1 MFFRVRLLT
10 LGAALLAA
18 SAPAHAQATWQP
30 APVPLVTAEN
40 TTWFQSGEPITW
52 DGGVFYP
59 AGARRAFN
67 PYQMVR
73 SGSFRGIPLYTDA
86 TLEPNSIVFV
96 PLAGAIVQPYE
107 RRRTGALAG
116 TLGSLAPSL
125 PTTIGVEG
133 TQPEIAQAAAPPTY
147 APPYEVPA
155 PAARPVATAPVE
167 PAPVGTS
174 GTTPPPER
182 VATSGRPRIVTITNR
197 PPNAKTPKGISGAW
211 IEYNGRKWVA
221 SGWAV
226 DLSDQFAL
234 AGAYRGF
241 PVYRLD
247 GDSSTI
253 YVPTTPGLV
262 VPFKA
267 R

>member
-1 MFFRVRLLT
+1 MFRRVRLLT

-125 PTTIGVEG
+125 PTTMAVEG

-147 APPYEVPA
+147 APPTKCPPRQPGLSPPHPLSPRPSARAARRRRRIGSPRPA
-155 PAARPVATAPVE
+155 DRASSPSRTGRRTRRRPKASAAPGSNTRAGNGWPAA
-167 PAPVGTS
+167 
-174 GTTPPPER
+174 
-182 VATSGRPRIVTITNR
+182 GRSICPI
-197 PPNAKTPKGISGAW
+197 
-211 IEYNGRKWVA
+211 
-221 SGWAV
+221 
-226 DLSDQFAL
+226 
-234 AGAYRGF
+234 
-241 PVYRLD
+241 
-247 GDSSTI
+247 
-253 YVPTTPGLV
+253 
-262 VPFKA
+262 
-267 R
+267 